1 MYILVQ
7 FFSWPKLHPLLK
19 KYFMNL
25 RSVLTLFFL
34 FLFIQVKAQDVL
46 KNIEN
51 YSDKFQE
58 ERIYLHYDKAAYSPG
73 ESIWF
78 KAYLMKALFPEEESK
93 TVYIDFSDQDGNLLL
108 HSTSAVLEG
117 ASYGQFDLP
126 ADYKG
131 QFLFVKAYTKWMLNF
146 DSAFLYYK
154 EIKILNKKSA
164 ALPNKIKPNQITFFP
179 EGGNIIGGIVN
190 KVAFKMNDQYGRPV
204 KGKGV
209 IQNHAGKTIDSLR
222 VLHDGMGYFFLK
234 PDVGEAFSAKWISV
248 GDKEQTTALPL
259 IMNGGVGLQVGIID
273 DKRSFQISS
282 PDYGDSKMIH
292 VLGTMYQ
299 QNVFIF
305 SKKLTDGNMQGIIP
319 VVDLPSGV
327 LTITIFDEDWKP
339 LAERITYVNNEEYT
353 FKPEITVEHW
363 GLNKRAKNELL
374 ITVPDSLV
382 SNLSISITDGGIAID
397 TSENIISHLKM
408 TSELKGMINNPSF
421 YFKNNAD
428 STAKKLDLVMLTN
441 GWRKFNWEN
450 IKTGKFPEIVYQR
463 DTSYLTIS
471 GKVYGVSPVQ
481 LRSAGDIILLFK
493 QANQENNVVNLPIL
507 SDGTFNDP
515 KLIIFDTANIYYQLP
530 KGKGLDGA
538 SVQFMQNRLPPLGK
552 NMKATGNSYNYD
564 TDTTGNARQFK
575 LSDIVNQEAAFAK
588 AKILE
593 TVTIKRRSKSP
604 VDVMDEKYASGMFQ
618 GGDGYQFD
626 VANDPFAASSINI
639 FSYLQGKVAGLQIN
653 TSSNPP
659 TLTWR
664 GGAPG
669 LYLDEMQADPDMI
682 STISVSDVA
691 YIKVIRPPF
700 MGASG
705 GANGAI
711 AIYTRRGGDVVSTPG
726 KGLSKN
732 TITGYTAI
740 RQFYSP
746 DYTTFK
752 EEYSKKDLRTTLYWN
767 PEIITAPG
775 HNKVRL
781 TFYNN
786 DITES
791 FKIVLQGMTKDGRLA
806 NVVMDM
812 Q

>member
-1 MYILVQ
+1 
-7 FFSWPKLHPLLK
+7 
-19 KYFMNL
+19 MNL

-34 FLFIQVKAQDVL
+34 FLFGHMNAQDIL
-46 KNIEN
+46 KNVEN
-51 YSDKFQE
+51 YSGKFQE
-58 ERIYLHYDKAAYSPG
+58 ERIYIHYDKTAYSPG

-78 KAYLMKALFPEEESK
+78 KAYLMKTIFPEEESK
-93 TVYIDFSDQDGNLLL
+93 TVYIDFSDQDGHLLL
-108 HSTSAVLEG
+108 HTTSAIVEG
-117 ASYGQFDLP
+117 TSFGQFDVP

-154 EIKILNKKSA
+154 EIKILNKRSGVS
-164 ALPNKIKPNQITFFP
+164 PNKNKPNQITFFP
-179 EGGNIIGGIVN
+179 EGGNIIAGIVN

-204 KGKGV
+204 KGKGI
-209 IQNHAGKTIDSLR
+209 IQNNAGKFIDSIR
-222 VLHDGMGYFFLK
+222 VIHDGMGFFFLN
-234 PDVGEAFSAKWISV
+234 PDAGESFIAKWISN
-248 GDKEQTTALPL
+248 GEKEQTTSLPVVL
-259 IMNGGVGLQVGIID
+259 KGGVGFQVGIID
-273 DKRSFQISS
+273 DKRSFKISS
-282 PDYGDSKMIH
+282 PDYGDSKEIH

-299 QNVFIF
+299 QHVFNF
-305 SKKLTDGNMQGIIP
+305 SKKLTDGNMQGVIP
-319 VVDLPSGV
+319 VVDLPSGI

-353 FKPEITVEHW
+353 FNPEITVEHW

-382 SNLSISITDGGIAID
+382 SNLSMSITDGGIAID
-397 TSENIISHLKM
+397 TSDNIISHLKL
-408 TSELKGMINNPSF
+408 TSDLKGIINNPSY

-428 STAKKLDLVMLTN
+428 STVKKLDLVMLTN

-450 IKTGKFPEIVYQR
+450 IKSGKDPEIIYQK

-471 GKVYGVSPVQ
+471 GKVYGVSPIQ
-481 LRSAGDIILLFK
+481 LRSAGDIVLLFK
-493 QANQENNVVNLPIL
+493 QANQLNNVVNLPIL
-507 SDGTFNDP
+507 SDGTFSDP
-515 KLIIFDTANIYYQLP
+515 NLILFDTANIYYQLP

-538 SVQFMQNRLPPLGK
+538 TVKFMQDRLPPLGK

-564 TDTTGNARQFK
+564 TDTTGNARQFR
-575 LSDIVNQEAAFAK
+575 LSDIVNQEEAFAK
-588 AKILE
+588 AKMLE

-626 VANDPFAASSINI
+626 LVNDPLAASSYNI

-659 TLTWR
+659 SLSWR

-669 LYLDEMQADPDMI
+669 IYLDEMPADADMI
-682 STISVSDVA
+682 STLSVSDVA

-711 AIYTRRGGDVVSTPG
+711 AIYTRRGGDVTSTPG

-746 DYTTFK
+746 DYATFK
-752 EEYSKKDLRTTLYWN
+752 ENYDKKDLRTTLYWN
-767 PEIITAPG
+767 PEIMTAPG
-775 HNKVRL
+775 NNKVRL

-786 DITES
+786 DISES
-791 FKIVLQGMTKDGRLA
+791 FRIVLQGMTRDGRLA